1 MTRRVF
7 TGLGA
12 LAAVQAVA
20 SCSGSR
26 AGSSGT
32 GNRNAA
38 ASEVRDLVRMSPPSF
53 DGVDLG
59 HVGPDPSEVEGTVAT
74 ATMDPSRRQ
83 CLFLWEEG
91 KVPATTTPNGSGYD
105 PVGFRPT
112 GTSVPT
118 AASTAVK
125 GAVLL
130 CAGGA
135 FALRGDNSGCYP
147 TARRL
152 SALGYHCFVVDYRV
166 RPYTQAEACCD
177 LARAIRFVRAHT
189 AGYGLPSAE
198 HIALGGYSAGGIL
211 CGETILSW
219 TPATYRTILTRSA
232 PMPPRRR

>member
-83 CLFLWEEG
+83 CLFL
-91 KVPATTTPNGSGYD
+91 
-105 PVGFRPT
+105 
-112 GTSVPT
+112 
-118 AASTAVK
+118 
-125 GAVLL
+125 
-130 CAGGA
+130 
-135 FALRGDNSGCYP
+135 
-147 TARRL
+147 
-152 SALGYHCFVVDYRV
+152 
-166 RPYTQAEACCD
+166 
-177 LARAIRFVRAHT
+177 
-189 AGYGLPSAE
+189 
-198 HIALGGYSAGGIL
+198 
-211 CGETILSW
+211 
-219 TPATYRTILTRSA
+219 
-232 PMPPRRR
+232 